1 MSKSLRA
8 LVSAGAFCAAVVA
21 VPLVSSANF
30 TSKSCLSGQVDAYD
44 YAELEQNLAETFTDR
59 RAELELVSE
68 SAELTLAVSDLDG
81 NSVCENIAD
90 LQTRCRWSL
99 GDREVFTIKI
109 DNTTRPTST
118 AYEICA
124 R

>member
-1 MSKSLRA
+1 MSNLVRA

-21 VPLVSSANF
+21 VPLASSANF
-30 TSKSCLSGQVDAYD
+30 TNTSCLSGQVEAYD

-59 RAELELVSE
+59 RAVLEIQSE
-68 SAELTLAVSDLDG
+68 SAELTLSVADLNG

-90 LQTRCRWSL
+90 LNTRCQWNL
-99 GDREVFTIKI
+99 GDREVFVIKI
-109 DNTTRPTST
+109 DNTMRPTST
-118 AYEICA
+118 AYELCA